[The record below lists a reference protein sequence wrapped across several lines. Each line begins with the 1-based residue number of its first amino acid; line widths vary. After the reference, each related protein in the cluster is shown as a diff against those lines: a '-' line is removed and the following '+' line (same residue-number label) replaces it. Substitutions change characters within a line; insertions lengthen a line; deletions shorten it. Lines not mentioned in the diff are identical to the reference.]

1 MLSDKM
7 EEALNKQ
14 INAEWYSA
22 YLYRSMAAYFLN
34 QNLKG
39 FAHWMQV
46 QAGEEQGH
54 GQKFFDYINDR
65 TGKVVLTA
73 IIAPPAEW
81 KSPTAAFEAVYAH
94 EQKVTGLINDLVDKA
109 KKENDYATQAMLQW
123 FVNEQVEEEANA
135 YEILEKLKMI
145 KDSAQ
150 GLFMMDAVLAQR
162 K

>member
-1 MLSDKM
+1 
-7 EEALNKQ
+7 
-14 INAEWYSA
+14 
-22 YLYRSMAAYFLN
+22 MAAYFLD

-39 FAHWMQV
+39 FAHWMTA
-46 QAGEEQGH
+46 QANEEQGH

-65 TGKVVLTA
+65 NGKVVLTA
-73 IIAPPAEW
+73 IAAPPTEW
-81 KSPTAAFEAVYAH
+81 KNPTAAFEAVYAH

-109 KKENDYATQAMLQW
+109 KKENDYATQGMLQW
-123 FVNEQVEEEANA
+123 FINEQVEEEANA

-150 GLFMMDAVLAQR
+150 GLFMMGAVLAQR

>member
-14 INAEWYSA
+14 INAEWFSA

-39 FAHWMQV
+39 FAHWMQA
-46 QAGEEQGH
+46 QAGEEQSH
-54 GQKFFDYINDR
+54 GQKLFDHINDR
-65 TGKVVLTA
+65 NGKITLTA
-73 IIAPPAEW
+73 IAAPPTEW